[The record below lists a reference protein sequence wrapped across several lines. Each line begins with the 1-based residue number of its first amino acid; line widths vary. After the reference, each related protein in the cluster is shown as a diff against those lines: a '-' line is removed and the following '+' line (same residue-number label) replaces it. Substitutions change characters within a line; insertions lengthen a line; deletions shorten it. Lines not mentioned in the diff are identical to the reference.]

1 MKIGQAGID
10 LIKKFEGCKLTAYLC
25 PAGVWTIG
33 YGHTGQDVKPG
44 LTITQAKAEQLL
56 KNDLEKFEQ
65 HVMLF
70 NRKYCWSQNE
80 FDALVS
86 FAYNV
91 GSINQL
97 TKNMQR
103 TKKQIADAMLQYN
116 KGGGKVLPG
125 LTKRRQEER
134 SLFLKPDKKQEV
146 ENEMVQN
153 GKVIVDGKEVP
164 VRLILKDG
172 TNYISVRDI
181 GKAIGYDVSAKGNV
195 PVLSKR

>member
-10 LIKKFEGCKLTAYLC
+10 LIKKFEGCKLTAYKC

-44 LTITQAKAEQLL
+44 LTITQAKADKLL
-56 KNDLEKFEQ
+56 KSDLAKFEQ

-70 NRKYCWSQNE
+70 DSKYNWTQNE

-134 SLFLKPDKKQEV
+134 SLFLTPDKKQEV